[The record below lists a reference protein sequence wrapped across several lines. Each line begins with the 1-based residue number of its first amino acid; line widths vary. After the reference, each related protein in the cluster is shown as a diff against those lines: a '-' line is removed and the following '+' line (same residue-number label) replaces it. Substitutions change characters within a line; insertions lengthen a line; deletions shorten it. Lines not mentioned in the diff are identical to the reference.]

1 MKMFFKLYEFIITKP
16 KTITLEIAD
25 KLYWYH
31 IIPMIPVRK
40 ALGVSMTA
48 SLFSG
53 YRPKW
58 WEIFKKRSGNSQH
71 VFIGKG
77 AVDWTC
83 FDFENNKDELLR
95 LIIEH
100 TEYTRI
106 AIYNSFIHCDYK
118 ETSGVRQLFEYGWDE
133 SEKMNK
139 WLFIKN
145 VA

>member
-1 MKMFFKLYEFIITKP
+1 MLFKLYEFLINKP
-16 KTITLEIAD
+16 KSITLEIAD

-40 ALGVSMTA
+40 ELNIAITA
-48 SLFSG
+48 SLSSG

-58 WEIFKKRSGNSQH
+58 WELSKKRNGLSEH
-71 VFIGKG
+71 VFINKG

-95 LIIEH
+95 LIILH
-100 TEYTRI
+100 TQYTRI

-118 ETSGVRQLFEYGWDE
+118 ETSGVRQLFEYGWDNI
-133 SEKMNK
+133 EKKNK